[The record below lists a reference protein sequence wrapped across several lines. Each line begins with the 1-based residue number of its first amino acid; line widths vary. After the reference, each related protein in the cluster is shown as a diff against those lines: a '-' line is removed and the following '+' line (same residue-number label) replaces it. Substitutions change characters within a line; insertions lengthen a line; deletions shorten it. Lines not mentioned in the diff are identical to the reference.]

1 MGLPVAEIQQVLTQM
16 GLEQPEVRIVRMT
29 GVRVRLV
36 ITAFLDP
43 ERFVPIRDPS
53 VDMVDT
59 LPRPPVDVDQIAVGA
74 EVQYS
79 EPPPAP
85 STSPPAGRIDG
96 ADDLTIVTGIG
107 KTTATKLYEAGY
119 HTIAALR
126 TLSEEEL
133 ANLLSPS
140 SIKQVKAWL
149 SSNP

>member
-1 MGLPVAEIQQVLTQM
+1 MGLPVTEIKDTLTQM

-59 LPRPPVDVDQIAVGA
+59 LPRPAVDTDQVAVGA
-74 EVQYS
+74 VH
-79 EPPPAP
+79 PPAP
-85 STSPPAGRIDG
+85 STSSPVGGIEG
-96 ADDLTIVTGIG
+96 GDDLTIVTGIG
-107 KTTATKLYEAGY
+107 KASAQKLYAAGY
-119 HTIAALR
+119 HTIASLR
-126 TLSEEEL
+126 ALSEEEL
-133 ANLLSPS
+133 HALLSPS
-140 SIKQVKAWL
+140 SIKQVQAWL